1 MSNLTWESLVP
12 LLRIIIPLAIF
23 ACLGLI
29 PANIAKSKGR
39 DFDAWWFYGTMLFG
53 IALIHALLLKERN
66 AKKKFDKISG
76 THLYEFKNSISR
88 EKDAGADASL
98 FEFKS
103 EEYTDEELFSHIE
116 NNAAD
121 AEKITAPRYSYWK
134 SVLRVFFRKKINIVI
149 LSILALLVAFSF
161 IYPMFSGYDPVAH
174 VLVENGKDLN
184 TQDAMAK
191 YGYNIH
197 WILGSGNTGQSVFD
211 QMWAGARISLQLAF
225 VCAII
230 NLTIGVVIGAIWG
243 FSKKVDIIMTEV
255 YNIVGNVPYILLI
268 SVVVMILTA
277 SFWSMVFALTLTG
290 WLGIAYFI
298 RTQVIIIRDREY
310 NLASRCL
317 GTSTLRIALKN
328 ILPFMVS
335 VIVTLA
341 ATEIPSYI
349 SYEAFL
355 SFIGLRMNDMSLGQ
369 IIDRASANMFTT
381 GRELQFWAPVAI
393 ASVITVVL
401 YVVGQN
407 LGDASDPRT
416 HM

>member
-1 MSNLTWESLVP
+1 MNENLIDLTD
-12 LLRIIIPLAIF
+12 
-23 ACLGLI
+23 LGL
-29 PANIAKSKGR
+29 
-39 DFDAWWFYGTMLFG
+39 
-53 IALIHALLLKERN
+53 
-66 AKKKFDKISG
+66 
-76 THLYEFKNSISR
+76 
-88 EKDAGADASL
+88 
-98 FEFKS
+98 S
-103 EEYTDEELFSHIE
+103 EEELFCHIE

-121 AEKITAPRYSYWK
+121 AEKITAPRYSYWR
-134 SVLRVFFRKKINIVI
+134 SVLRVFFRKKINSVI
-149 LSILALLVAFSF
+149 LAILAILVVFSF
-161 IYPMFSGYDPVAH
+161 VYPMFSGYDATANVI
-174 VLVENGKDLN
+174 VENGKNLN
-184 TQDAMAK
+184 PTDAMEK
-191 YGYNIH
+191 YGHNIH
-197 WILGSGNTGQSVFD
+197 WILGSGPAGESVFD
-211 QMWAGARISLQLAF
+211 KLWAGSRISLALAV
-225 VCAII
+225 VCALI
-230 NLTIGVVIGAIWG
+230 NMTIGVVIGAIWG
-243 FSKKVDIIMTEV
+243 FSKKFDIIMTEV

-268 SVVVMILTA
+268 SVIVMILTA

-317 GTSTLRIALKN
+317 GTSTMRIALKN

-335 VIVTLA
+335 VIVTIA

-355 SFIGLRMNDMSLGQ
+355 SYIGLQMSDMSLGK
-369 IIDRASANMFTT
+369 IIERASASMFTP
-381 GRELQFWAPVAI
+381 GRELQFWAPVAV